1 MSLARAL
8 GTLIG
13 TGAGLAA
20 AAAFY
25 AWREAK
31 WVQTTETVVAIP
43 DLPQGLDGLRIL
55 HISDTHFPADGESVP
70 RFLDTVERLQY
81 DITLMTGDYVETA
94 AGWSSAVRAF
104 RALRPGLGIYASLG
118 AHDRTA
124 RPRSFWDGVRA
135 YTPIPGV
142 RRRLFVDPSPFV
154 QALEDAGVT
163 VLRNEQRSLEI
174 AGELLR
180 LSAVDDAWIG
190 LADLDGAL
198 PGAGAEPQGFHV
210 LLSHSPDALLDPRT
224 RSVPLALC
232 GHTHGGQIRV
242 PFYGAPVRHSHLVDR
257 VRTAGLHRIAHTQV
271 VISRGFGTA
280 ALPLRLGCRPEI
292 GVIELRRS

>member
-1 MSLARAL
+1 MDKILVTGGAGFIGSNFVHHLVANTDVQVTVLDKLTYAASRESLAAL
-8 GTLIG
+8 PEERVRLVVGDIADAEVVDPLV
-13 TGAGLAA
+13 ASHDAVVHYAA
-20 AAAFY
+20 
-25 AWREAK
+25 
-31 WVQTTETVVAIP
+31 
-43 DLPQGLDGLRIL
+43 
-55 HISDTHFPADGESVP
+55 ESHN
-70 RFLDTVERLQY
+70 DN
-81 DITLMTGDYVETA
+81 
-94 AGWSSAVRAF
+94 
-104 RALRPGLGIYASLG
+104 SL
-118 AHDRTA
+118 
-124 RPRSFWDGVRA
+124 S
-135 YTPIPGV
+135 
-142 RRRLFVDPSPFV
+142 DPSPFV

-271 VISRGFGTA
+271 VISPGFGTA